1 MDQGGEGVAPSR
13 ALSQQRGAG
22 PGRAGVESERARGE
36 REIFTP
42 ASTFPFPGPRPP
54 PPHAAPACQT
64 GVLQRAVCATPIPLP
79 PPEKPNGP
87 PAPAAPAAGRFTPPA
102 AAAAGRPVRS
112 MQAGRPPPSTASP
125 RPPSTRDSLTHTRTH
140 AHLRSLPLHSHR
152 DSYYGGASDR
162 GGSDRGGGGRRRR
175 SRSRSAER
183 CVPPVGGAPGGWGG
197 RPHVQRKRERERK
210 SQRPWRA
217 VCRANPR
224 GRRASA
230 HTHPPAT
237 DLSQPRPL
245 PTSPQAPLPVPLPPR
260 RPPPVLPPPVV
271 QPAPHPPPPEDRY
284 EKKKGGRERERERG
298 PVLLNPT
305 SHPLTFPHP
314 SPFSGFDMPPP
325 GFTGPYTP
333 EGRPIALPPAP
344 GMADPGEG

>member
-36 REIFTP
+36 REILTP
-42 ASTFPFPGPRPP
+42 ASTCPFPGPRPP

-79 PPEKPNGP
+79 PPGKPNGP
-87 PAPAAPAAGRFTPPA
+87 PAPAAPAAGRFPPPA

-112 MQAGRPPPSTASP
+112 MQADRPPPSTASP
-125 RPPSTRDSLTHTRTH
+125 RLPPRAIHSPTH
-140 AHLRSLPLHSHR
+140 AHMPTFALSLSTAIAIPTMAAPR
-152 DSYYGGASDR
+152 TAAGRTGEGAAGAGARARAPRNGASPQW
-162 GGSDRGGGGRRRR
+162 GGS
-175 SRSRSAER
+175 
-183 CVPPVGGAPGGWGG
+183 GGWGG
-197 RPHVQRKRERERK
+197 ARTCRGRERERK

-217 VCRANPR
+217 VCRANPQ

-230 HTHPPAT
+230 HTHPLAT

-260 RPPPVLPPPVV
+260 RPPPVHPPPVV

-284 EKKKGGRERERERG
+284 EKKKGERERERERG

-314 SPFSGFDMPPP
+314 SPFSGFDVPPP